1 VGRPRKQREAA
12 QRELQRRRN
21 QQDLAAQMRSGAH
34 DTRGFRPAQP
44 QFFSQLEHYQG
55 PLPHP
60 KILQEFEQLVPGSAA
75 TIMGNF
81 RVESDHRRSMER
93 DESEAAR
100 GFFARQLD
108 YRDRGQKMGFVIAL
122 LGLVVA
128 GYAFYKN
135 EPWAGGVI
143 AGVDLVALVALFITG
158 KRGDP
163 KPATQAASTEVART

>member
-1 VGRPRKQREAA
+1 MGKPRRFRKAA
-12 QRELQRRRN
+12 QHEIQRRQN
-21 QQDLAAQMRSGAH
+21 QASLSAQMRSGVQDA
-34 DTRGFRPAQP
+34 RGLRPAQP

-60 KILQEFEQLVPGSAA
+60 KILQEFDQLVPGSAA

-81 RVESDHRRSMER
+81 RTESDHRRSMER

-108 YRDRGQKMGFVIAL
+108 YRDRGQGMGFVIAL
-122 LGLVVA
+122 LGLGVA
-128 GYAFYKN
+128 GYAFYLRQ
-135 EPWAGGVI
+135 PIAGGII
-143 AGVDLVALVALFITG
+143 AGIDLVALVALFITG

-163 KPATQAASTEVART
+163 KPAVQAASTEIART